1 MKRGK
6 YVTMS
11 MAKKAAI
18 VKLVESGRSR
28 ADVAKEFHISKQTLS
43 DYIKNKQKILEAA
56 EKSTGSRQK
65 NVSQGTYPKLEE
77 ALLVWLKS
85 TVASKV
91 PVSGGLLKQKAEMMA
106 LQMNIEGFKVSDGW
120 LRNFKKRSDLSLKK
134 LCGESAAVDLSVVA
148 NYRSEKLQSLL
159 QEYSPDDT
167 FNCDETGLFFKLM
180 PEKTLAFAG
189 DPCHGGKHSKERVTV
204 LIGSNM
210 SGTEKLPMLVIG
222 KSKAPRCFKGVK
234 SLPVSYE
241 ANKKAWVTQ
250 KIFESYVRRLDR
262 KFDLEGRKIVL
273 FVDNCAAHGHI
284 NNLKAVRV
292 EFLPPNTTSVLQ
304 PMDQG
309 VIRTLKVNYRSR
321 LLSRAVV
328 CLDSGKAYS
337 VDLLGALSML
347 ADAWK
352 SMTST
357 TLRNCFRHAGFVL
370 NGESAALDEDSVVDQ
385 VSESEQLIDDL
396 RTAGVEIPSD
406 VSFSEF
412 ACVDSELELCAG
424 LTDEEIIRQVLA
436 ESESDDDDDD
446 LPATTQPTQAELMQA
461 LATLSSAYSD
471 TTTLAE
477 MRADVLARKR
487 NMVQK
492 KINHFFRPPAQ

>member
-1 MKRGK
+1 
-6 YVTMS
+6 MS

-28 ADVAKEFHISKQTLS
+28 AEVAKEFQISKQTLS

-120 LRNFKKRSDLSLKK
+120 LRNFKKRFDLSFKK

-167 FNCDETGLFFKLM
+167 FNCDETGLFLKLM

-210 SGTEKLPMLVIG
+210 SGTEKLPMLVIS

-234 SLPVSYE
+234 SLPVLYE
-241 ANKKAWVTQ
+241 ANKKAWV
-250 KIFESYVRRLDR
+250 
-262 KFDLEGRKIVL
+262 
-273 FVDNCAAHGHI
+273 
-284 NNLKAVRV
+284 
-292 EFLPPNTTSVLQ
+292 
-304 PMDQG
+304 
-309 VIRTLKVNYRSR
+309 
-321 LLSRAVV
+321 
-328 CLDSGKAYS
+328 SG
-337 VDLLGALSML
+337 
-347 ADAWK
+347 
-352 SMTST
+352 
-357 TLRNCFRHAGFVL
+357 
-370 NGESAALDEDSVVDQ
+370 
-385 VSESEQLIDDL
+385 SEQLIDDL
-396 RTAGVEIPSD
+396 RIAGIEIPSN

-412 ACVDSELELCAG
+412 AGVDSELELCAG

-436 ESESDDDDDD
+436 ESESDDDDD
-446 LPATTQPTQAELMQA
+446 LPATAQLTQAELMQA
-461 LATLSSAYSD
+461 VATLSSAYGDS
-471 TTTLAE
+471 TTLAE
-477 MRADVLARKR
+477 IQADLLTQKR
-487 NMVQK
+487 SMVQK
-492 KINHFFRPPAQ
+492 RINHFFHHLAQ

>member
-1 MKRGK
+1 MDKGSSMLSSASRAPMKRGK

-134 LCGESAAVDLSVVA
+134 L
-148 NYRSEKLQSLL
+148 
-159 QEYSPDDT
+159 
-167 FNCDETGLFFKLM
+167 
-180 PEKTLAFAG
+180 
-189 DPCHGGKHSKERVTV
+189 
-204 LIGSNM
+204 
-210 SGTEKLPMLVIG
+210 
-222 KSKAPRCFKGVK
+222 
-234 SLPVSYE
+234 
-241 ANKKAWVTQ
+241 
-250 KIFESYVRRLDR
+250 
-262 KFDLEGRKIVL
+262 
-273 FVDNCAAHGHI
+273 
-284 NNLKAVRV
+284 
-292 EFLPPNTTSVLQ
+292 
-304 PMDQG
+304 
-309 VIRTLKVNYRSR
+309 
-321 LLSRAVV
+321 
-328 CLDSGKAYS
+328 GKAYS

-406 VSFSEF
+406 VSFSKF

-424 LTDEEIIRQVLA
+424 LTNEEIIR
-436 ESESDDDDDD
+436 
-446 LPATTQPTQAELMQA
+446 QPTQAELMQA

-477 MRADVLARKR
+477 MRADVLTWKR
-487 NMVQK
+487 NMTTESSGA
-492 KINHFFRPPAQ
+492 FCE

>member
-1 MKRGK
+1 MDKGSSMLSSASRAPMKRGK

-65 NVSQGTYPKLEE
+65 NLSQGTYTMLEE

-106 LQMNIEGFKVSDGW
+106 LQMNIEGF
-120 LRNFKKRSDLSLKK
+120 
-134 LCGESAAVDLSVVA
+134 
-148 NYRSEKLQSLL
+148 
-159 QEYSPDDT
+159 
-167 FNCDETGLFFKLM
+167 
-180 PEKTLAFAG
+180 
-189 DPCHGGKHSKERVTV
+189 
-204 LIGSNM
+204 
-210 SGTEKLPMLVIG
+210 
-222 KSKAPRCFKGVK
+222 
-234 SLPVSYE
+234 
-241 ANKKAWVTQ
+241 
-250 KIFESYVRRLDR
+250 
-262 KFDLEGRKIVL
+262 
-273 FVDNCAAHGHI
+273 
-284 NNLKAVRV
+284 
-292 EFLPPNTTSVLQ
+292 
-304 PMDQG
+304 
-309 VIRTLKVNYRSR
+309 
-321 LLSRAVV
+321 
-328 CLDSGKAYS
+328 
-337 VDLLGALSML
+337 
-347 ADAWK
+347 K

-406 VSFSEF
+406 VSFSKF